1 VRSQEAKINNDFD
14 IWTALIY
21 FLLVGL
27 GWLNIYAAGYDPS
40 ANLGWLDPSL
50 TSTKQL
56 FRIGVSVVL
65 IIIILTV
72 DYRVFDTYA
81 FLIYLATIFMLLLV
95 LIFGKE
101 VNGDRNWLDIGGLR
115 LQPSEFAKFGT
126 ALALARF
133 MTFQYNNQKNPLL
146 SYASRVAGVP
156 TFLWDWLNMR
166 LAYAGAIIFVPILI
180 ILLQGDAGSALVF
193 MTFSLVLYREGL
205 IPNWV
210 LGAVISIITLFVV
223 SLFVREEDLLTY
235 VIIPILTVT
244 LLLIISSRKR
254 TYQSVTLNL
263 LAAGL
268 LIVYVISVEFIFNN
282 VLEAHQKNRI
292 LVLIDDEVD
301 PEGRKE
307 RYNLKHSLV
316 AIGSGGLVGK
326 GFLQG
331 TQTKLNYVP
340 EQSTDFIFCTVGEE
354 YGWLG
359 SFVTVFLFLALMYR
373 LVDLA
378 ERQKD
383 KFARV
388 FGYSVASIIF
398 FHFAINIAMTIGLF
412 PVVGIPL
419 PFVSYGGSSLWGF
432 TILVFIFLK
441 LDAHR
446 ESQMERK

>member
-1 VRSQEAKINNDFD
+1 VRNQEAKINNDFD
-14 IWTALIY
+14 LWTALIY
-21 FLLVGL
+21 FLLVGF
-27 GWLNIYAAGYDPS
+27 GWMNIYATGYDSS
-40 ANLGWLDPSL
+40 ANLSWYDWSL
-50 TSTKQL
+50 TSTQQL
-56 FRIGVSVVL
+56 LRIATSIIL

-72 DYRVFDTYA
+72 DYRMFDTYA
-81 FLIYLATIFMLLLV
+81 FLFYLATILLLISV
-95 LIFGKE
+95 LLFGKE
-101 VNGDRNWLDIGGLR
+101 VNGDRNWLSIGGFT

-126 ALALARF
+126 ALALAKF
-133 MTFQYNNQKNPLL
+133 LTIQYNQQNNPLL
-146 SYASRVAGVP
+146 SYASRLTGVP
-156 TFLWDWLNMR
+156 AFLWDWLNMR
-166 LAYAGAIIFVPILI
+166 LLYAGVIIFIPVFI

-223 SLFVREEDLLTY
+223 SLFIREEDLLTY
-235 VIIPILTVT
+235 VIIPILSIT
-244 LLLIISSRKR
+244 LLLIIFSRKR
-254 TYQSVTLNL
+254 TYQTVTLNL
-263 LAAGL
+263 IAAAL

-282 VLEAHQKNRI
+282 VLEAHQKNRV
-292 LVLIDDEVD
+292 LVLIDDEID

-316 AIGSGGLVGK
+316 AIGSGGLTGK

-340 EQSTDFIFCTVGEE
+340 AQSTDFIFCTVGEE

-359 SFVTVFLFLALMYR
+359 SFITICLFLGLMYR
-373 LVDLA
+373 LIDLA

-388 FGYSVASIIF
+388 YGYSVASIIF
-398 FHFAINIAMTIGLF
+398 FHFGINIAMTIGMF

-432 TILVFIFLK
+432 TILLFIFLK

-446 ESQMERK
+446 ENQMERK

>member
-1 VRSQEAKINNDFD
+1 VKNQEARINNDFD
-14 IWTALIY
+14 LLTALIY
-21 FLLVGL
+21 IALVGF
-27 GWLNIYAAGYDPS
+27 GWLNIYAAGYEPS
-40 ANLGWLDPSL
+40 ANLSWLDPSL

-56 FRIGVSVVL
+56 FRIGISIIL

-72 DYRVFDTYA
+72 DYRIFDTYA
-81 FLIYLATIFMLLLV
+81 FLIYLATILLLLLV

-146 SYASRVAGVP
+146 NYASRVAGVP
-156 TFLWDWLNMR
+156 IFLWDWLNMR
-166 LAYAGAIIFVPILI
+166 LAFAGAIIFIPILI

-205 IPNWV
+205 IPSWV

-244 LLLIISSRKR
+244 LLLIIFSRKR

-263 LAAGL
+263 IAAAL

-282 VLEAHQKNRI
+282 GLEAHQKNRI

-301 PEGRKE
+301 PEGRNE

-316 AIGSGGLVGK
+316 AIGSGGWAGK

-359 SFVTVFLFLALMYR
+359 SLIIVGLFLTLMYR
-373 LVDLA
+373 LIDLA

-398 FHFAINIAMTIGLF
+398 FHFGINIAMTIGLF

-432 TILVFIFLK
+432 TILLFIFLK

-446 ESQMERK
+446 ENQMERK

>member
-1 VRSQEAKINNDFD
+1 
-14 IWTALIY
+14 L
-21 FLLVGL
+21 
-27 GWLNIYAAGYDPS
+27 
-40 ANLGWLDPSL
+40 
-50 TSTKQL
+50 
-56 FRIGVSVVL
+56 
-65 IIIILTV
+65 
-72 DYRVFDTYA
+72 A
-81 FLIYLATIFMLLLV
+81 F
-95 LIFGKE
+95 
-101 VNGDRNWLDIGGLR
+101 
-115 LQPSEFAKFGT
+115 
-126 ALALARF
+126 
-133 MTFQYNNQKNPLL
+133 
-146 SYASRVAGVP
+146 
-156 TFLWDWLNMR
+156 
-166 LAYAGAIIFVPILI
+166 AGAIIFIPIFI

-205 IPNWV
+205 IPSWV

-244 LLLIISSRKR
+244 LLLIIFSRKR

-263 LAAGL
+263 IAAAL

-282 VLEAHQKNRI
+282 GLEAHQKNRI

-301 PEGRKE
+301 PEGRNE

-316 AIGSGGLVGK
+316 AIGSGGWAGK

-359 SFVTVFLFLALMYR
+359 SLIIVGLFLTLMYR
-373 LVDLA
+373 LIDLA

-398 FHFAINIAMTIGLF
+398 FHFGINIAMTIGLF

-432 TILVFIFLK
+432 TILLFIFLK

-446 ESQMERK
+446 ENQMERK